1 MSGTLGFDAALF
13 AGRQVVV
20 VGATSGIGLAIA
32 HAFAAHGASVLATGA
47 TAAEVA
53 LAAGAERRASLE
65 LELRTLDVRD
75 DAGVRALFAG
85 LGSLDVLVNCAGM
98 IRREAEHEPDVFDAV
113 LDVNLSGTMRT
124 CTAARGLLAE
134 TSGCIVNTASMLSF
148 FGGAL
153 VPAYSASKG
162 GVAQLTKSLALA
174 YAAQGI
180 RVNAIAPGWIATAL
194 TSGLQQDA
202 ARSSAIVERTPMRRW
217 GQPDDVAGAVLFLAS
232 PAARFVTGVV
242 LPVDGGYLVA

>member
-1 MSGTLGFDAALF
+1 MSSSDYGFDEALF
-13 AGRQVVV
+13 AGRRVVV

-32 HAFAAHGASVLATGA
+32 RAFASHGARVLATGA

-53 LAAGAERRASLE
+53 AAAGADATSFRA
-65 LELRTLDVRD
+65 LDVRD
-75 DAGVRALFAG
+75 DTAVRGLFDAQP
-85 LGSLDVLVNCAGM
+85 SLDVLVNCAGT
-98 IRREAEHEPDVFDAV
+98 IRREDEHNPEVFDAV

-124 CTAARGLLAE
+124 CTAARSLLAAS
-134 TSGCIVNTASMLSF
+134 SGCIVNTASMLSF

-174 YAAQGI
+174 YAAQRI
-180 RVNAIAPGWIATAL
+180 RVNAIAPGWIATPL
-194 TSGLQQDA
+194 TSGLQEDP
-202 ARSSAIVERTPMRRW
+202 ARSAAIVERTPMKRW
-217 GQPDDVAGAVLFLAS
+217 GQPDDVAGAALFLAS
-232 PAARFVTGVV
+232 SAARFVTGVV